1 MLGYF
6 GIIPLT
12 NHHSSYFGI
21 IPLTNHHSRART
33 SFGRD
38 EIFPDITNNT
48 GFFEFGS
55 EDEEFGKNHGGPD
68 LWAKPGGALSVY
80 QDFRNIPSWWMAINP
95 EK

>member
-80 QDFRNIPSWWMAINP
+80 QDFRNIPS
-95 EK
+95 